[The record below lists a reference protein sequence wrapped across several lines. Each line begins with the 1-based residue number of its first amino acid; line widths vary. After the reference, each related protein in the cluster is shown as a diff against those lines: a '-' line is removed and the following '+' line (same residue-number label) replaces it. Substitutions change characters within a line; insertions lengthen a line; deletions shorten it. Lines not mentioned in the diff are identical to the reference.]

1 MKLTIK
7 LNLDVLVTTSF
18 TGTFYLEFDNITNLQ
33 YWYDEEDVTQ
43 LEFSQSSTYKQMY
56 VFLNGASSPTYDEVD
71 GNIVSLSE
79 NSDYIIFTCEIA
91 NSSYNRLKEFIDK
104 GIIEVNQNGNTTI
117 FAYKQNSENDVVN
130 KTLTFVDAI
139 DGKFNHMIGLKQINI
154 DIKDYARNY
163 NYIYIPSLNRY
174 YYVDSV
180 ELVSADISRLH
191 LKEDVL
197 MSWKDLIKLQDAYV
211 TRYGNATDKSLVDD
225 RYPVKDIP
233 SITYT
238 TPTTT
243 SGSSVVTLKYK
254 MPNLPSSTEYAPNVF
269 VVTKGTI
276 ITILPDNTNHIN
288 PPSGSG
294 LPEIQSRRGANDHYY
309 LLSVN
314 EYNQM
319 CFACL
324 NNDAPATYIQS
335 VLLMPFDLRDIFP
348 DATSKGSNMYAG
360 TKALGTISGQGI
372 GWVNPSDIIATDPK
386 FFETKKGSSP
396 YIVIADFTFGAGGGI
411 SIENNYLDFSP
422 NTLWEIYIPFV
433 GWVQVDAKQIYNDRI
448 LIYYTFDFD
457 TGLSTAYIY
466 DRTKQKVIHSANC
479 QIGIKLPLVVSNAEE
494 LARQQQATGL
504 NLVMGIL
511 SSALSI
517 GVGAYSGNAV
527 AVMGG
532 IMGASKTITSAV
544 NTFNSMMDK
553 GQITYGSSGNALYSS
568 NNVVVRKT
576 THNKLVN
583 TNTQEE
589 KFAHINGYPY
599 RKYVTLSA
607 ISTVAGSY
615 IEVGE
620 IHFDPKAN
628 DIFQDEITEIVELLK
643 SGVIL

>member
-1 MKLTIK
+1 MKLSIK
-7 LNLDVLVTTSF
+7 LNLDVLVATTF
-18 TGTFYLEFDNITNLQ
+18 TGTFYLEFDNITNLEH
-33 YWYDEEDVTQ
+33 WYDEEDVTQ

-56 VFLNGASSPTYDEVD
+56 VFIDGASTSSYDEVD

-79 NSDYIIFTCEIA
+79 NSDYITFTCEIA
-91 NSSYNRLKEFIDK
+91 NSSYNRLMEFIQK

-211 TRYGNATDKSLVDD
+211 TRYGNSTDKSLVDD

-233 SITYT
+233 TITYT
-238 TPTTT
+238 TPTMT
-243 SGSSVVTLKYK
+243 SGASVVTLKYK
-254 MPNLPSSTEYAPNVF
+254 MPTLPSSIEYAPNVF
-269 VVTKGTI
+269 MVTKGDI
-276 ITILPDNTNHIN
+276 ITIIPDNTNHID

-294 LPEIQSRRGANDHYY
+294 LPEIQSKRGGYDHYY
-309 LLSVN
+309 LLSIN
-314 EYNQM
+314 EYNGVSG
-319 CFACL
+319 ACL
-324 NNDAPATYIQS
+324 KNDAPATYIQCA
-335 VLLMPFDLRDIFP
+335 LLMPFDLRDVFP
-348 DATSKGSNMYAG
+348 DASSKGSHIYAG
-360 TKALGTISGQGI
+360 TKMLGFVTGGY
-372 GWVNPSDIIATDPK
+372 GWKNPSESIETDPK
-386 FFETKKGSSP
+386 YFETKKGSSP

-433 GWVQVDAKQIYNDRI
+433 GWVQVNAKQIYNDRI

-479 QIGIKLPLVVSNAEE
+479 QIGIKLPIAVSNAEE

-504 NLVMGIL
+504 NLVMGLL

-553 GQITYGSSGNALYSS
+553 GQITFGSSNNALYSS
-568 NNVVVRKT
+568 NQVVIRKT
-576 THNKLVN
+576 THEKLI
-583 TNTQEE
+583 TTTQQESR
-589 KFAHINGYPY
+589 FAHINGYPY

-607 ISTVAGSY
+607 ISSVAGSY